1 MSKDIE
7 LDDLADQL
15 LVIDRRTVAHLFEL
29 ENCSDCVAL
38 YIFFY
43 KTAKW
48 QGTKSIKANDLYI
61 RKCLNWGA
69 KRVTTTKKLL
79 EDAGLIR
86 QVAKRDGGKITG
98 HYIEVEYLLHHNT
111 PKPLVDEATCGF
123 QETNTNKS
131 NIKCLISK
139 DEMLIGES
147 PRTQRSLDI
156 DEAFVIWEEEM
167 GYPLQANKTDRR
179 SLNAILNRKGMDLDK
194 LRLLVKL
201 VARSQSDKY
210 KRFSITCYTDLM
222 YKTND
227 LIAWAKEKQAQQQS
241 ESKVAEV

>member
-1 MSKDIE
+1 MSKDIN
-7 LDDLADQL
+7 LNDIADTL
-15 LVIDRRTVAHLFEL
+15 LIIDKRTVDHLFEL
-29 ENCSDCVAL
+29 ESNSDCIAL
-38 YIFFY
+38 YMFFY

-48 QGTKSIKANDLYI
+48 QGTSSIKANDVYI

-79 EDAGLIR
+79 EEAGLIK
-86 QVAKRDGGKITG
+86 QVARREGGKIIG
-98 HYIEVEYLLHHNT
+98 HYIEVEYLFHHNT
-111 PKPLVDEATCGF
+111 PKPLVDETTCGF
-123 QETNTNKS
+123 QETNANKS
-131 NIKCLISK
+131 NIKCLINK
-139 DEMLIGES
+139 EEMLIGEP

-156 DEAFVIWEEEM
+156 DQAFVIWEEEM

-179 SLNAILNRKGMDLDK
+179 SLNAILSRKGMDLDK

-227 LIAWAKEKQAQQQS
+227 LIAWAKEKQAQQQA